1 MKKRFTITLLLIML
15 LSSNVSYAWNWQ
27 PEIYD
32 TRFDSIAEQL
42 FQDVSMLSLSS
53 TAMLVNGATR
63 YLDDDNLK
71 LTPKL
76 INACTYITLDAA
88 ETLFNAYTEKN
99 DKTAYVDF
107 RVDGGKS
114 SDSRLVLNKTKST
127 VNGSVQS
134 KNEYLVYID
143 GVAYV
148 PLRKLSELLENT
160 VYYDNGYILIGKSDD
175 VNAVTADET
184 YLKYGKDILDNF
196 IPTSGGNE
204 IFVSPTGSNISGKGT
219 YDSPYKTIEWANK
232 KAKAGDTV
240 YLREG
245 TYRDTIAPQTSGTP
259 TKPITYKAYNGE
271 KVVISALEEI
281 SGFKVDETS
290 DNANIVVADTKYDMG
305 RGKNMLF
312 YNGNAVVEARF
323 PNVNSGDY
331 AISDISLFF
340 PTLGN
345 IKHDYT
351 VPADEK
357 VSSTETAVSDSKNL
371 STTLTKIDVKR
382 TSDALDT
389 TYTYYKGADGK
400 YYTYDSSH
408 NIYFSSENEQEAIN
422 ATKTQTS
429 YKLVSDIFKSDSDG
443 KWVGATVM
451 TLHGGGW
458 NWGSG
463 IVKSSTS
470 GSVIV
475 DKDTVTKKWWFSGK
489 SSSIDY
495 AYITDHKNAIDIPTE
510 WNITDGKL
518 YIYLPEGETAENLK
532 VEVKA
537 RQLCAD
543 LREKKYIQ
551 LDGLEF
557 VGGSITLNK
566 SEMCII
572 KNCNMKNT
580 TQFSYSLENREGYI
594 DTGDAKVAGAPE
606 RGEVG
611 IYFGGTNDVI
621 RDCEINET
629 AGAGIYMTGL
639 YTMVKN
645 NYLINCGYAGAT
657 VGGIYIGTK
666 GYGNATDKRG
676 GYVIKYNTVRNTAR
690 SPLCLQTSEGT
701 NITPNGK
708 AQAVYIPCEISY
720 NEFSNGGI
728 ATLDV
733 GVAYMWGATMGRT
746 DKKTQFHHNLVYN
759 DSSVVPTDS
768 SNAFMLVYFDNWING
783 VEASDN
789 IIFHTISGYSVTN
802 DFSLYVQ
809 YAYDIGHAEVD
820 TYNNKLLNSKNSK
833 VYSFDGGLSA
843 LKESDYPDSLKFT
856 AGYRK

>member
-1 MKKRFTITLLLIML
+1 MKKRFIITFLLITLLF
-15 LSSNVSYAWNWQ
+15 SNASYAAW
-27 PEIYD
+27 EHTICD
-32 TRFDSIAEQL
+32 TNFSSEAERL

-76 INACTYITLDAA
+76 INARTYISLDAA
-88 ETLFNAYTEKN
+88 ETLFNAYTEKD

-107 RVDGGKS
+107 RVDGGQS
-114 SDSRLVLNKTKST
+114 SDSRLVLNKTQAT
-127 VNGSVQS
+127 VNGSEQS

-143 GVAYV
+143 GVAYM
-148 PLRKLSELLENT
+148 PLRKLSETLGNT
-160 VYYDNGYILIGKSDD
+160 VYYDNGYILIGKSDK
-175 VNAVTADET
+175 VNAVMADDT
-184 YLKYGKDILDNF
+184 YLKYGKDILDKF
-196 IPTSGGNE
+196 IPTSAGNE
-204 IFVSPTGSNISGKGT
+204 IFVSPTGSNRKGNGT
-219 YDSPYKTIEWANK
+219 IDSPYQTITWANG
-232 KAKAGDTV
+232 KAQPGDTI

-245 TYRDTIAPQTSGTP
+245 TYRDTIAPANSGTP
-259 TKPITYKAYNGE
+259 VKPITYKAYNGE

-281 SGFKVDETS
+281 SGFKADETS
-290 DNANIVVADTKYDMG
+290 SDANIVVADTKYDMG

-312 YNGNAVVEARF
+312 YNGKAVVEARF
-323 PNVNSGDY
+323 PNVTSSDY
-331 AISDISLFF
+331 AISDVSPFF

-351 VPADEK
+351 APSDET
-357 VSSTETAVSDSKNL
+357 VSSTETAVGDSKNL
-371 STTLTKIDVKR
+371 TTTLTRINVKK
-382 TSDALDT
+382 TSEALDT
-389 TYTYYKGADGK
+389 SYTYYRGEDGN
-400 YYTYDSSH
+400 YYTYNS
-408 NIYFSSENEQEAIN
+408 NYGTYNKQSSEQAAID
-422 ATKTQTS
+422 AAKTQTS
-429 YKLVSDIFKSDSDG
+429 YKLVSDLLNSDSDG

-463 IVKSSTS
+463 IVKSSTA
-470 GSVIV
+470 GSIIV
-475 DKDTVTKKWWFSGK
+475 DKDTVTKKWWFNGK

-518 YIYLPEGETAENLK
+518 YIYLPEGETADSLK

-557 VGGSITLNK
+557 VGGSLTLNN

-572 KNCNMKNT
+572 KNCNMRNT
-580 TQFSYSLENREGYI
+580 TQFSYSLDNREGYI
-594 DTGDAKVAGAPE
+594 DTATPKVSGAPE
-606 RGEVG
+606 RGEAG
-611 IYFGGTNDVI
+611 IYFGGTNDVL

-645 NYLINCGYAGAT
+645 NNLINCGYAGAT

-666 GYGNATDKRG
+666 GYGNAADKRG

-708 AQAVYIPCEISY
+708 TQAVYIPCEISY
-720 NEFSNGGI
+720 NEFANGGV

-733 GVAYMWGATMGRT
+733 GVTYMWGATMGRT
-746 DKKTQFHHNLVYN
+746 DKLTQFHHNIAYN
-759 DSSVVPTDS
+759 DSDVIASKGLL
-768 SNAFMLVYFDNWING
+768 MLVYFDNWVNS

-789 IIFHTISGYSVTN
+789 IIFHTMPGGATVTN
-802 DFSLYVQ
+802 DKALYIQHV
-809 YAYDIGHAEVD
+809 YAVGNADVVSHD
-820 TYNNKLLNSKNSK
+820 NKLLNSKNSK

-856 AGYRK
+856 AGYRN